1 MKVYLF
7 KKLNQLLSYI
17 GASHVYE
24 ITRLDNLDGFVY
36 ESDEIIQIPDDEF
49 FFIKKNENAIAV
61 LDDGDDLYLIEPR

>member
-49 FFIKKNENAIAV
+49 FLLRKGELAV
-61 LDDGDDLYLIEPR
+61 LQDGKDLYLIELK